1 LVRTIILIPA
11 AAAIGLGVLASQ
23 QAATIKDQKQ
33 QLAAMDEQAKAASL
47 VMQGKCAE
55 QARKM
60 FVSLGYREGGMA
72 AYENHFNTRLNK
84 CMVLLENQ
92 TVAEKTIYTFKY
104 VMDAFENKNFGEY
117 IWHTDEVKKHWE
129 VLPMKCNVVALSG
142 EKQACQSEAEFRKL
156 AAAYMEG

>member
-1 LVRTIILIPA
+1 MRAIILIPLA
-11 AAAIGLGVLASQ
+11 AAVGLGVLASQ

-33 QLAAMDEQAKAASL
+33 QIAAANEHMEAASL
-47 VMQGKCAE
+47 SLQGKCAE

-72 AYENHFNTRLNK
+72 AYENHYQTKLNK

-92 TVAEKTIYTFKY
+92 TVSQKTVYTFKY

-117 IWHTDEVKKHWE
+117 IWHTDEVKKYWE
-129 VLPMKCNVVALSG
+129 VPPMKCNVVALSG
-142 EKQACQSEAEFRKL
+142 EKQICQSEDEFRKL
-156 AAAYMEG
+156 AAAYMNG